1 MDFSKFDEQ
10 VDSKQLQEQIKDA
23 KENGDFGETPA
34 GSYEAK
40 IEKLEL
46 GETKDGRPMFKAQL
60 RLIAGLGDEEEKY
73 MSRFKKKKPCIF
85 MNRVMFGTKNDGMM
99 INSVL
104 GWLDKLEPEK
114 PVTFGSYSEFSK
126 LILDLDEELEGLNC
140 EIKYDNDAFNSISIV
155 EVWDD

>member
-10 VDSKQLQEQIKDA
+10 VDSKQLQEQIKEA

-46 GETKDGRPMFKAQL
+46 GETKDGRAMFKAQL
-60 RLIAGLGDEEEKY
+60 RLTVGLGDEEDEYISK
-73 MSRFKKKKPCIF
+73 FKKKKPCVF

-99 INSVL
+99 INSVC
-104 GWLDKLEPEK
+104 GWLDKLEPET
-114 PVTFGSYSEFSK
+114 PVVFQGYEQFHE
-126 LILDLDEELEGLNC
+126 LLLDLDEELEGLNC
-140 EIKYDNDAFNSISIV
+140 EIKYDKDAFNNISIV

>member
-1 MDFSKFDEQ
+1 
-10 VDSKQLQEQIKDA
+10 
-23 KENGDFGETPA
+23 
-34 GSYEAK
+34 
-40 IEKLEL
+40 
-46 GETKDGRPMFKAQL
+46 
-60 RLIAGLGDEEEKY
+60 
-73 MSRFKKKKPCIF
+73 

-114 PVTFGSYSEFSK
+114 PVTFGSYADFAE